1 MQSFSKLL
9 VLVLMLAG
17 INVTNADVPFIIV
30 TDPWPPYVYMHN
42 GKPAGLDAEIA
53 LSVLKE
59 LGIEG
64 KIEMMPW
71 KRSLLHVKAKKADAI
86 LSAAPT
92 AYRRSFL
99 HFPIEPLSSASTVFF
114 MRDNDEIKFQ
124 NLSDLES
131 LKVAAMLGYKYCPE
145 LDNTKLLLSASRV
158 ATLEQSFNMLTNK
171 HVDLV
176 AEVDLVGL
184 FTAREMGISDTTKIL
199 NGSRF
204 CSVDNYLAFARKA
217 GYEIIAKKFGEA
229 LIKFKKTPAY
239 KSILIKYGM
248 NN

>member
-9 VLVLMLAG
+9 VSVFMLAG

-114 MRDNDEIKFQ
+114 MRNDDEIKFQ
-124 NLSDLES
+124 NLKDLES
-131 LKVAAMLGYKYCPE
+131 FKVAAMLGYKYCPE
-145 LDNTKLLLSASRV
+145 LDNTQLLLSASRV
-158 ATLEQSFNMLTNK
+158 ATLEQSFNMLVNK
-171 HVDLV
+171 RVDLV
-176 AEVDLVGL
+176 VEVEAVGL
-184 FTAREMGISDTTKIL
+184 YKAYEMRMADDIKVL
-199 NGSRF
+199 QGSHF
-204 CSVDNYLAFARKA
+204 CSVDNYLAFAKKP
-217 GYEIIAKKFGEA
+217 GYELIAERFGEA
-229 LIKFKKTPAY
+229 LVQFKKTLAY
-239 KSILIKYGM
+239 KNILIKYGI